1 MIHENGSADA
11 FGDTVT
17 LTIPGAAAYLRLARL
32 AAADTGARA
41 GLSVGDLEDL
51 RIAVDELAYALIG
64 DEPAGAP
71 MTLRYVASEGMVEI
85 DGVCRANGSSAILS
99 DLAGTIVSAI
109 ADEHEIHDDGEVCRF
124 RLVKR
129 TRV

>member
-1 MIHENGSADA
+1 MADDERTHHEK
-11 FGDTVT
+11 VT
-17 LTIPGAAAYLRLARL
+17 LTIPGHAVYLRLARL

-64 DEPAGAP
+64 SDTSRTPL
-71 MTLRYVASEGMVEI
+71 TLSFVASDGVVEI
-85 DGVCRANGSSAILS
+85 DGARAMDGGSSALS
-99 DLAGTIVSAI
+99 ELARTIVGATT
-109 ADEHEIHDDGEVCRF
+109 DEHELQDDGETRRF

-129 TRV
+129 TRG

>member
-1 MIHENGSADA
+1 MADDRSYHE
-11 FGDTVT
+11 TVT
-17 LTIPGAAAYLRLARL
+17 LTIPGDAVYLRLARL

-64 DEPAGAP
+64 ADTSRAP
-71 MTLRYVASEGMVEI
+71 LTLRYVASDGVVEI
-85 DGVCRANGSSAILS
+85 VGVCAANGASAQLS
-99 DLAGTIVSAI
+99 ELARTIVGATT
-109 ADEHEIHDDGEVCRF
+109 DEHEIHDDGENRRF

-129 TRV
+129 TRG